1 MSRDDTSTAGPAV
14 HEDLVSA
21 RRTEQAVDHAA
32 ARADHVEHPAD
43 PVIAWAESLDA
54 GAETDTM
61 LRFTPSRQ
69 NAVDLTDA
77 NSSGLMQLFAGRRTR
92 LSTLLNEDS
101 AFAAGREAAA
111 AIRAKVREMSEE
123 RGIDVGH
130 LAAGVA
136 GWTEETA
143 AGAEQ
148 FTAPVMLVPVSLRPR
163 PDGDDFE
170 VQFTAPARLNPALAR
185 HLADRHGLVLDPAE
199 FEAAG
204 YATARFD
211 PSRTSELLG
220 RLAARRAG
228 EAETGDGGLG
238 SLQVWRQVYLS
249 TFADVSGLGRPAG
262 LDPSHPVLR
271 ALAASE
277 PLSQPEA
284 DAEAQAAP
292 SLDDRDPQDERLV
305 VDADADQQAV
315 LDAVAAGQSMV
326 VSAPPGTGQTQTAV
340 NAVAALAWAGRRTLV
355 VSERAAAVEEFTRRL
370 SQARLGTLALQV
382 PASTTTE
389 DLRQQLIR
397 AIKRV
402 ERAEPPR
409 LTGLQARLR
418 ERRHELVDHVDSLH
432 QVRSRWS
439 CSPYQAMQALAALT
453 SLDPAP
459 STSVR
464 LKRSVLDTT
473 VDRSQVTVKLARAAE
488 LGAFSAETRRSPWY
502 NARPRNRQETDDAAA
517 LVARL
522 REELPRLK
530 GHMETAAAVTGLRQG
545 TSFSD
550 WHAQVMLFQRVQE
563 SLGKFAQ
570 DVYTKPVDDLIAA
583 TAPGWWRKQ
592 HGVEMTSIARS
603 RLRRVAKEYIRPGVS
618 IHDLHSSLVEVQ
630 AEREEWAEHAVD
642 EVRPKVPKNLDRLAD
657 AVGTVQTHL
666 EKLVE
671 VLDPDVAERQLRGVP
686 GGSGGP
692 GGSAASGDD
701 GAADSAGS
709 GRRTLL
715 DIPFARMVDIVEALA
730 EDQEPLETLPERTL
744 VTEQLREQG
753 FRELMEDLAE
763 REVPA
768 ERVADELELAW
779 WQSTLEAM
787 ISGDDYL
794 AMTSGENLRRIE
806 EEFRAADAAHIEAG
820 ARRLDHSLSV
830 RWKSAVEAHPE
841 AAARLKELLRDGS
854 PTVAALDEVA
864 DELVQ
869 PLVPVWTSS
878 PLGLVEQFPE
888 DLRADAVVLLDAES
902 LSTASALGAI
912 TRGAQVIAFGDSA
925 TGAPKPL
932 QIAADPV
939 APAVG
944 REVPESILDRLA
956 RVLPVHRLRRVH
968 RGVDQELTELLS
980 EEIYDGDLMRLPDA
994 AQLTGQGRR
1003 LTVESLAESSAA
1015 PSAGDVPDSP
1025 TREVNRVVDLV
1036 FDHIRSRRDASL
1048 AVITGSE
1055 RHARRVADALKVN
1068 LANHSWARGFFEAE
1082 GRERFVVAPVE
1093 RAHHLVRDQVIFSLG
1108 FGRGVTGDPVREF
1121 GALSGPRGR
1130 EYAAVA
1136 ATRAREQLRLVTSL
1150 TPEQLD
1156 AASLDPGASLVMR
1169 LVDRGLRGG
1178 GNPTASATLTDPL
1191 VLDLVDRIR
1200 ARGGRV
1206 EDGFHG
1212 TLDLA
1217 ACPRKIS
1224 PQVPVTPVAMVSD
1237 GTDGYA
1243 AMSVRERSRQ
1253 NPEQFEQ
1260 LGWTHVVLWTI
1271 EVFTDPARCT
1281 EMVAEKVGLAA
1292 GPEFAEHGRIAL
1304 KTTGALA
1311 DREPEQAVGARVRFG
1326 GAADVDDDSRRRATT
1341 SPSPRQRGRTS

>member
-1 MSRDDTSTAGPAV
+1 MSRDDTSTAGSAV

-21 RRTEQAVDHAA
+21 ASTEQAVDHAA
-32 ARADHVEHPAD
+32 ARADRVADPADSAD
-43 PVIAWAESLDA
+43 PVVAWAESLDA
-54 GAETDTM
+54 GADNDTM
-61 LRFTPSRQ
+61 LRFTPSRH

-77 NSSGLMQLFAGRRTR
+77 NSSGQMQLFAGRRTR
-92 LSTLLNEDS
+92 LSTLLIEDA
-101 AFAAGREAAA
+101 AFATGREAVA

-143 AGAEQ
+143 AGVEQ

-211 PSRTSELLG
+211 PSRTSELLD
-220 RLAARRAG
+220 RLVARHAG
-228 EAETGDGGLG
+228 ESGAGDGALG
-238 SLQVWRQVYLS
+238 SLQVWDQVYLS

-262 LDPSHPVLR
+262 LDSSHPVLR

-340 NAVAALAWAGRRTLV
+340 NAVAALAWAGKRTLV

-402 ERAEPPR
+402 ERSEPPR
-409 LTGLQARLR
+409 LTGLQERLR

-453 SLDPAP
+453 SLNPAP

-522 REELPRLK
+522 REELPQLK
-530 GHMETAAAVTGLRQG
+530 GHMETAAAVTGLRPG

-563 SLGKFAQ
+563 SLGKFAH

-618 IHDLHSSLVEVQ
+618 IHDLHTSLVEVQ
-630 AEREEWAEHAVD
+630 TEREEWAEHAVD

-657 AVGTVQTHL
+657 AVGAVQAHL

-671 VLDPDVAERQLRGVP
+671 VLDPDVAERHLHGVA
-686 GGSGGP
+686 GGSEPAGG
-692 GGSAASGDD
+692 D
-701 GAADSAGS
+701 GAADSADS

-715 DIPFARMVDIVEALA
+715 DIPFARMVDVVEALA

-830 RWKSAVEAHPE
+830 RWKSAVEAHPQ
-841 AAARLKELLRDGS
+841 AAARLKELLREGS

-888 DLRADAVVLLDAES
+888 DLHADAVVLLDAES

-912 TRGAQVIAFGDSA
+912 TRGAQVVAFGDPA

-932 QIAADPV
+932 QISADPT

-944 REVPESILDRLA
+944 REVPESILDRMVQ
-956 RVLPVHRLRRVH
+956 VLPVHRLRRVH
-968 RGVDQELTELLS
+968 RGVDQELTEQLS
-980 EEIYDGDLMRLPDA
+980 EEVYDGDLMRLPDA

-1003 LTVESLAESSAA
+1003 LTVESLAESSAV

-1025 TREVNRVVDLV
+1025 TREVNRVVDMV

-1108 FGRGVTGDPVREF
+1108 FGRGVSGDPVREF

-1150 TPEQLD
+1150 TPDQLD
-1156 AASLDPGASLVMR
+1156 VASLAPGAALVMR
-1169 LVDRGLRGG
+1169 LIDRGLRGG

-1281 EMVAEKVGLAA
+1281 ETVAEKVGLAA

-1311 DREPEQAVGARVRFG
+1311 DREPEEAVGARVRFG
-1326 GAADVDDDSRRRATT
+1326 GAADVGDEDSRGRTMT
-1341 SPSPRQRGRTS
+1341 EPSPRQRGRTS